1 MASATLDPFDC
12 LKHWVGTKFISKN
25 CTKRN
30 FWWNYKFIFFPGL
43 PINSIQNC
51 SVSTKMN
58 MFGLHYT
65 GTVPNIRVI
74 DVNPQ
79 ISIWYIYP
87 CIVYKN
93 CIYPSLFAAHIL
105 YSIQCILYTVYTE
118 YTYREQEREG
128 YGAVST
134 DGGMWQSWEWGSG
147 SKSLYSSF
155 ELTFDAEC
163 LWLYK

>member
-1 MASATLDPFDC
+1 MSLFEKWLSLLYIKNISHKPPPPHMPFSVFPDPISMASATLDPFDC

-87 CIVYKN
+87 CI
-93 CIYPSLFAAHIL
+93 YPSLFAAHI
-105 YSIQCILYTVYTE
+105 QYTVYTV
-118 YTYREQEREG
+118 YCIYWV
-128 YGAVST
+128 Y
-134 DGGMWQSWEWGSG
+134 
-147 SKSLYSSF
+147 L
-155 ELTFDAEC
+155 
-163 LWLYK
+163 